1 MGEEEIDLRL
11 ARVRGEIHERAA
23 HLRVLASERAT
34 KAQNGRLGH
43 RHLFVAHGDRPR
55 RHDPKARAIVPF
67 GSGDRLRD
75 VENADRAQV
84 HGRLEVGR
92 ARSRVDSPAI
102 QDRVGLRHVLA
113 ELGQGAFELLRSAR
127 IDARSGGIAG
137 LAGMDPRHP
146 SAGRLEPLRDAL
158 GDAAFVRE
166 DDPAAAGSQSHRI
179 GLERP
184 LRPLPLHL
192 VEEPFCRRRGLRRR
206 EDLRGHP
213 FDASELVSGGIISLA
228 FQRGKVRTD
237 FLPAAFVTGVIIGAY
252 TVIDG
257 IGVRLAEDSLAYTNA
272 MFLLWSVTMPII
284 YFALRRKAPAYTRM
298 QTVMALTG
306 GVVSLL
312 AYGIVIWAMK
322 FGTMGVVSALR
333 ETSVIYAA
341 FIGRFFL
348 NETLTMHRLA
358 SCLAIVS
365 GVACLAV

>member
-1 MGEEEIDLRL
+1 MMI
-11 ARVRGEIHERAA
+11 
-23 HLRVLASERAT
+23 
-34 KAQNGRLGH
+34 
-43 RHLFVAHGDRPR
+43 
-55 RHDPKARAIVPF
+55 AIVGVTSFAALFIPWPNAASWPYVIASAIIHTLYNLSLVRTYR
-67 GSGDRLRD
+67 SGD
-75 VENADRAQV
+75 
-84 HGRLEVGR
+84 
-92 ARSRVDSPAI
+92 
-102 QDRVGLRHVLA
+102 
-113 ELGQGAFELLRSAR
+113 LGQTYPISRGSSPVLVTLGAAIFAHETITFLSAV
-127 IDARSGGIAG
+127 GI
-137 LAGMDPRHP
+137 L
-146 SAGRLEPLRDAL
+146 
-158 GDAAFVRE
+158 
-166 DDPAAAGSQSHRI
+166 
-179 GLERP
+179 
-184 LRPLPLHL
+184 
-192 VEEPFCRRRGLRRR
+192 
-206 EDLRGHP
+206 
-213 FDASELVSGGIISLA
+213 LVSGGIVSLA

-257 IGVRLAEDSLAYTNA
+257 IGVRLAEDSVAYTNA
-272 MFLLWSVTMPII
+272 MFLLWSITMPII
-284 YFALRRKAPAYTRM
+284 YFALRRRAPAYTRM